1 VTSKIG
7 NVLLDDAFYCGQ
19 DIYSD
24 GNVEEELLSIVKEGK
39 DYDSVIKNAE
49 EFAIFYHLSKEREVI
64 VEVMDICEKDTVL
77 EIGAGCGAITG
88 VLAEKAKQV
97 YCIELS
103 KRRSMINA
111 YRNKQRDNIEIII
124 GNYEE
129 IVLPQKYDVA
139 TMIGVLEYANLYIH
153 SDRPYHDFIKSVGN
167 RIKEGGKLYIA
178 IENRL
183 GAKYFS
189 GCKEDHA
196 GKEFIGIEGYHGGER
211 AKTFS
216 YYELVTMFEECGFDN
231 YKFYYPYPDY
241 KFPRQ
246 IFSDEHLPQKDEA
259 FTVSSNYTSIRNQ
272 YFDES
277 KFLSSLVMD
286 EEYKIFANSFLVCLR
301 K

>member
-1 VTSKIG
+1 MTSKIG

-129 IVLPQKYDVA
+129 I
-139 TMIGVLEYANLYIH
+139 
-153 SDRPYHDFIKSVGN
+153 DRKSV
-167 RIKEGGKLYIA
+167 
-178 IENRL
+178 
-183 GAKYFS
+183 
-189 GCKEDHA
+189 
-196 GKEFIGIEGYHGGER
+196 
-211 AKTFS
+211 
-216 YYELVTMFEECGFDN
+216 V
-231 YKFYYPYPDY
+231 
-241 KFPRQ
+241 
-246 IFSDEHLPQKDEA
+246 
-259 FTVSSNYTSIRNQ
+259 
-272 YFDES
+272 
-277 KFLSSLVMD
+277 
-286 EEYKIFANSFLVCLR
+286 
-301 K
+301 